1 MDDRPL
7 YGVVLA
13 GGAAARLSGVDKPML
28 QVDGKPLLHK
38 VIDALGGAAAVV
50 VVGPRR
56 DGLPDV
62 RWARED
68 PPGGGPVA
76 ALAAGLAALPPE
88 PEADVAVLAADLP
101 GLSTSTVDRLR
112 AACGD
117 ADGAVLVDTTG
128 RRQWLTGIWHAR
140 SLRGALPTDA
150 AGASVRATLGGLNV
164 VEVVAEGAEA
174 ADVDTPDD
182 LARARGTGEGAR
194 GRPSQ
199 RPYR

>member
-1 MDDRPL
+1 
-7 YGVVLA
+7 
-13 GGAAARLSGVDKPML
+13 ML
-28 QVDGKPLLHK
+28 RVDGKPLLYN
-38 VIDALGGAAAVV
+38 VIDALDGAAAVV
-50 VVGPRR
+50 VIGPRR
-56 DGLPDV
+56 DGLPNV

-68 PPGGGPVA
+68 PPGAGPVA

-112 AACGD
+112 AARGN
-117 ADGAVLVDTTG
+117 ADGAVLVDATG
-128 RRQWLTGIWHAR
+128 RRQWLTGVWRAEA
-140 SLRGALPTDA
+140 LRAALPAQT
-150 AGASVRATLGGLNV
+150 AGASVRATLGGLDV
-164 VEVVAEGAEA
+164 VEVAAAGAEA

-182 LARARGTGEGAR
+182 LARARAER